1 MLFCLP
7 GSIAF
12 TQAKSGIENYNQLGR
27 GNEYVW
33 MPVVHYEAKKG
44 MYAELRYN
52 YEDLKTFS
60 FYGGKTYR
68 GGTDLKHSITPLAGY
83 CIGKFTGLSIAVNA
97 EAEWKDFY
105 VSTQTQFSRATK
117 KDVANFFFSW
127 SEAGYNVSPIF
138 FAGLAIQYTRQQGV
152 NDTQPGLV
160 AGLDFKNISIPF
172 YLFSPFQPGRYLVL
186 GFIYEYHLKKKTNNR
201 GMHLE

>member
-1 MLFCLP
+1 MLFCLL

-12 TQAKSGIENYNQLGR
+12 TQAKSGIENYNQLGK

-60 FYGGKTYR
+60 FYAGKTFT
-68 GGTDLKHSITPLAGY
+68 GETDLEYSMTPMAGY
-83 CIGKFTGLSIAVNA
+83 CIGKFTGLSLAVNA

-105 VSTQTQFSRATK
+105 VSTQTQYSMATK
-117 KDVANFFFSW
+117 KDAANFFFSW
-127 SEAGYNVSPIF
+127 SEAGYNVSRIF
-138 FAGLAIQYTRQQGV
+138 FAGLAIQYTLQQGV
-152 NDTQPGLV
+152 NDLQPGFL
-160 AGLDFKNISIPF
+160 AGLNFKNITVPF
-172 YLFSPFQPGRYLVL
+172 YMFSPFQPGRYMVL
-186 GFIYEYHLKKKTNNR
+186 GFIYEYNLKGK
-201 GMHLE
+201 